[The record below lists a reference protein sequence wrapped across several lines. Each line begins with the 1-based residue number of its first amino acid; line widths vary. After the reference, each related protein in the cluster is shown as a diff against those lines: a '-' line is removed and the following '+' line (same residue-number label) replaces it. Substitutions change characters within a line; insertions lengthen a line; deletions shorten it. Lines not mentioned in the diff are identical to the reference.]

1 MNKLRAEIIYSYH
14 FNSNEPINLDTN
26 ESLFNQDREN
36 DIGVPIN
43 TLEENEEIFE
53 IPIEE
58 TEEDLDDENNQLN
71 LENEFDEYLQD
82 WIDMLN
88 EEEFANS
95 DNFDESD
102 IINDNNIHPANDTN
116 AKWKL
121 TTLFKNNLELPF

>member
-1 MNKLRAEIIYSYH
+1 MSKLRAEITYSH
-14 FNSNEPINLDTN
+14 RLNSNEPINLDTN

-36 DIGVPIN
+36 DTGVLIN

-82 WIDMLN
+82 WINMLN

-102 IINDNNIHPANDTN
+102 IINNNNIHPANDTN